1 MSGAAPQPPYHAH
14 WRLDLCLHVNYLTRM
29 LRKLLALLVLVTGLA
44 AAGQPAQAMSLNVDS
59 IQAIEAGYTCAPQ
72 PGQRSNPASVRHER
86 SDVQPKQCPRPPR
99 IVLIVPT
106 VMLQADR
113 ARE

>member
-1 MSGAAPQPPYHAH
+1 MT
-14 WRLDLCLHVNYLTRM
+14 YLLPM

-44 AAGQPAQAMSLNVDS
+44 AVGQPAQAMVLKVDS
-59 IQAIEAGYTCAPQ
+59 VHAVEAGLACTAQ
-72 PGQRSNPASVRHER
+72 PGQRTAPASVHRER
-86 SDVQPKQCPRPPR
+86 DEVQPKPCAKPLR

>member
-1 MSGAAPQPPYHAH
+1 LRGGASIY
-14 WRLDLCLHVNYLTRM
+14 RDM
-29 LRKLLALLVLVTGLA
+29 LRKLLALLFLVTGLA
-44 AAGQPAQAMSLNVDS
+44 ALGQPAQARIYAVESVRTSVD
-59 IQAIEAGYTCAPQ
+59 AGYACAAQ
-72 PGQRSNPASVRHER
+72 PGARDKHLTTRHEK
-86 SDVQPKQCPRPPR
+86 DDGQPKMCPRPPR

>member
-1 MSGAAPQPPYHAH
+1 M
-14 WRLDLCLHVNYLTRM
+14 NYLIGM

-44 AAGQPAQAMSLNVDS
+44 AAGQPAQAMVLKVDS
-59 IQAIEAGYTCAPQ
+59 VQAVEAGYACAAQ
-72 PGQRSNPASVRHER
+72 PRQRLNPPSIRRER
-86 SDVQPKQCPRPPR
+86 DEVQPKVCPKPPR

>member
-1 MSGAAPQPPYHAH
+1 MI
-14 WRLDLCLHVNYLTRM
+14 YLMPM

-44 AAGQPAQAMSLNVDS
+44 AAGQPAQAVVLKVTSV
-59 IQAIEAGYTCAPQ
+59 QAADAGFTCTAQ
-72 PGQRSNPASVRHER
+72 PSQRSNLGSIRRDRE
-86 SDVQPKQCPRPPR
+86 DVQPKPCPKPPR
-99 IVLIVPT
+99 IVLVVPT

>member
-1 MSGAAPQPPYHAH
+1 
-14 WRLDLCLHVNYLTRM
+14 M

-44 AAGQPAQAMSLNVDS
+44 AIGQPAQALVLKVDS
-59 IQAIEAGYTCAPQ
+59 VQAAEAGYVCTSQ
-72 PGQRSNPASVRHER
+72 PGQRSDPASIRRER
-86 SDVQPKQCPRPPR
+86 DDVQPKPCPKPPR

-106 VMLQADR
+106 VMLHADR

>member
-1 MSGAAPQPPYHAH
+1 M
-14 WRLDLCLHVNYLTRM
+14 NYLTPM

-44 AAGQPAQAMSLNVDS
+44 AAGPPAQAMVLKVDS
-59 IQAIEAGYTCAPQ
+59 VQTVEAGYACTAQ
-72 PGQRSNPASVRHER
+72 PGQRTAPASIRRER
-86 SDVQPKQCPRPPR
+86 DEVQPKPSPKPTR